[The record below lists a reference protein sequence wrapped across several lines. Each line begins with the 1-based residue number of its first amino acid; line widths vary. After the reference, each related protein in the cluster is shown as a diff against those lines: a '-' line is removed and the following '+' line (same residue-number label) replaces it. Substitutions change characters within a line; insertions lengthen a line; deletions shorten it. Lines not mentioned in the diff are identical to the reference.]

1 MDNEDYFTRSLKA
14 VDNSGT
20 CVKNVMQHY
29 VYIHH
34 NPMKY
39 AIFLCALV
47 VSGNQPLMCFGYR

>member
-47 VSGNQPLMCFGYR
+47 VSGNQPLVCF